1 MSDLLSVILYL
12 GLLNSN
18 AEFGKFNL
26 KRFRDRRQILLLT
39 SSEFKQLN
47 NSYSPW
53 NYQKAIGF
61 LMISGGTEVNK
72 FA

>member
-47 NSYSPW
+47 NFYSP
-53 NYQKAIGF
+53 
-61 LMISGGTEVNK
+61 
-72 FA
+72 

>member
-26 KRFRDRRQILLLT
+26 KRFRDHRKIVLLT

-47 NSYSPW
+47 NLYSP
-53 NYQKAIGF
+53 
-61 LMISGGTEVNK
+61 
-72 FA
+72 